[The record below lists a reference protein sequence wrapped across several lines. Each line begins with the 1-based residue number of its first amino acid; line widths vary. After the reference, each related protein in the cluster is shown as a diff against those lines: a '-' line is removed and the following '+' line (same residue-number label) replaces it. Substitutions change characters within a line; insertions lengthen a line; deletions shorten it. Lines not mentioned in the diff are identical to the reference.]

1 MKKVLVVS
9 AMFIAASFTV
19 ASAGSYKQK
28 ETSACPAECQKQID
42 ELKSSQAQQ
51 DEVLINNGKKLGN
64 HETRLVDLEQSAYF
78 PWYLRTGVAFAW
90 STQKINKCGDG
101 CKPEWDSDLSLTG
114 AIAAGREMGN
124 FRTEVEF
131 KYYSSDLED
140 HHASGIVNKKTI
152 SYTMNG
158 DVEIST
164 IMLNGYY
171 SIPIFDS
178 FSLYTV
184 AGIGYAQYDLS
195 LKSTSPDLTPID
207 SNSSAFAYKA
217 GAGVT
222 YSFSNNWAVDVG
234 YEYLG
239 IADNEVSDSINGHNV
254 VCSVIFKF

>member
-9 AMFIAASFTV
+9 AMFIAASFTI

-28 ETSACPAECQKQID
+28 DTSACPGECQKQID

-51 DEVLINNGKKLGN
+51 DEVLINHGKTLN
-64 HETRLVDLEQSAYF
+64 DHEARLTGLEQSALS
-78 PWYLRTGVAFAW
+78 PWYLRTGVALAW
-90 STQKINKCGDG
+90 STQKINNCGSDG

-131 KYYSSDLED
+131 KYYSSNLED
-140 HHASGIVNKKTI
+140 HHADK
-152 SYTMNG
+152 YTLTG
-158 DVEIST
+158 DVDIST

-171 SIPIFDS
+171 SIPVLDS
-178 FSLYTV
+178 FSLYAV
-184 AGIGYAQYDLS
+184 AGIGYAHYSLS
-195 LKSTSPDLTPID
+195 LESNVPAEIPSVLPPVDD
-207 SNSSAFAYKA
+207 SSNAFAYKV
-217 GAGVT
+217 GTGVT
-222 YSFSNNWAVDVG
+222 YNFSSDWAIDVG

-239 IADNEVSDSINGHNV
+239 IADNDVSDSINGHNV